1 MLALWTRMNPVVL
14 TLIARRRQASLDR
27 GFGRCVVLRTHK
39 SGIKKYRNGAVD
51 RVVAPA
57 MRDGRPERG
66 RDRALD
72 ADGIAEVGGYIN
84 DGAARLPQLFC
95 CAAVMART
103 VLTAISKNW
112 WHPCCDA
119 EPCQQQGRW
128 LPPA

>member
-1 MLALWTRMNPVVL
+1 MLPVSVS
-14 TLIARRRQASLDR
+14 ARIICLRLMPQASLDR

-84 DGAARLPQLFC
+84 DGVRCSCSCSPAPPSFAG
-95 CAAVMART
+95 T
-103 VLTAISKNW
+103 VLAVTRRN
-112 WHPCCDA
+112 
-119 EPCQQQGRW
+119 R
-128 LPPA
+128 

>member
-1 MLALWTRMNPVVL
+1 M
-14 TLIARRRQASLDR
+14 
-27 GFGRCVVLRTHK
+27 LRTHK

-84 DGAARLPQLFC
+84 DGAAPLPLFRHAAVTMQAHRPFAAIEGSMLAVMHC
-95 CAAVMART
+95 HLHHQWRWALSATTLTQRAMHLCAANQGI
-103 VLTAISKNW
+103 LTWQTISQMCESW
-112 WHPCCDA
+112 
-119 EPCQQQGRW
+119 
-128 LPPA
+128 

>member
-1 MLALWTRMNPVVL
+1 M
-14 TLIARRRQASLDR
+14 
-27 GFGRCVVLRTHK
+27 LRTHK

-84 DGAARLPQLFC
+84 DGAAHGCSWSIAL
-95 CAAVMART
+95 
-103 VLTAISKNW
+103 
-112 WHPCCDA
+112 
-119 EPCQQQGRW
+119 
-128 LPPA
+128 LPPCTCTAMRGIRGASRYHAKVVDLRA

>member
-1 MLALWTRMNPVVL
+1 M
-14 TLIARRRQASLDR
+14 
-27 GFGRCVVLRTHK
+27 VLRTHK

-84 DGAARLPQLFC
+84 DGALRRQLFRR
-95 CAAVMART
+95 AAIMAGT
-103 VLTAISKNW
+103 VLAVRCRSEQYS
-112 WHPCCDA
+112 CCDA
-119 EPCQQQGRW
+119 ELR
-128 LPPA
+128 AA